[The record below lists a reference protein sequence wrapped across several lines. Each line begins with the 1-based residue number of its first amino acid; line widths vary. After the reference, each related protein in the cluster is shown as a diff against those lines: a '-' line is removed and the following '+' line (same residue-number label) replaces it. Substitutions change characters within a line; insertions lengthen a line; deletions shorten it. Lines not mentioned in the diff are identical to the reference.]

1 MLRPSTLATIAVIRE
16 KLPGFGSVTLPE
28 PPLPRYFVARVTV
41 PLVEGIE
48 NFQVEYGL
56 DADGDGAPEVYAAN
70 PSDYPKG
77 ACAGACP
84 VNNWLNV
91 VTIRFHVLARNVDA
105 SPGYADGKVYE
116 LGIDDNGAPVMLTPG
131 GPYRRHVFSSLVR
144 IANASGRRDRP

>member
-1 MLRPSTLATIAVIRE
+1 MSPSRSRARARTSCSPAMATTASSSTA
-16 KLPGFGSVTLPE
+16 PACCNAAGS
-28 PPLPRYFVARVTV
+28 
-41 PLVEGIE
+41 
-48 NFQVEYGL
+48 
-56 DADGDGAPEVYAAN
+56 
-70 PSDYPKG
+70 

-105 SPGYADGKVYE
+105 SSGYADGKVYE
-116 LGIDDNGAPVMLTPG
+116 LGIDDNGAPVMLMPG